1 MQPFLSKT
9 TALLFALGCFSAL
22 QAQDQPPTI
31 WEERAKEPLQA
42 NRIEREGSD

>member
-22 QAQDQPPTI
+22 QAQDQPPTMGGTGQG
-31 WEERAKEPLQA
+31 ALQA